1 MITKKIFV
9 LTIVLFLILGNFALA
24 QVSEVDAKKTTESF
38 FNLCKK
44 NDYKNSAKLLAY
56 YGADK
61 SRLYKDFY
69 NANNPDEF
77 KEIKRI
83 CKKVNATLLISDSY
97 KYGKFRTRTINGKK
111 VQSLDVV
118 FLSGT
123 QKVKRKMLFI
133 SIKGSPAIFDYK

>member
-9 LTIVLFLILGNFALA
+9 LAIVLFFVLGNFALA
-24 QVSEVDAKKTTESF
+24 QVTETNAKKATESF

-97 KYGKFRTRTINGKK
+97 KYGKYRTRTINGKK

-133 SIKGSPAIFDYK
+133 SIKGLPAIFDYK